1 MQANHVAHDSGA
13 AREDGLRL
21 LSDLTDEQRRML
33 RTARVMVCGLG
44 NIGSWLVE
52 FLACI
57 VGAIVLVDRDRVA
70 AARNR
75 WNQFDVSGIVDGR
88 PKTEVIESRL
98 HQKWPGVQVTSYYA
112 DLNDVPWSEFA
123 RADLI
128 CAGLDSLSAR
138 RQLIIERAW
147 PLGKS
152 VVDGAVGWPLLGR
165 VQIIRP
171 GATAAC
177 LQCSWD
183 ANHFRLAD
191 LTDPCNP
198 ANSPD
203 VPPTRSPAF
212 LGATIAGVMAAEVVR
227 VLLHARDHE
236 SRQID
241 LNLSLPRWTMS
252 RMQRASGCRFDHALI
267 TDRRMLPGGFAA
279 ATVDVLRD
287 YVRSEFG
294 EFADVIFSR
303 PFSRNAFSLRATAT
317 VHELAN
323 WRGRHL
329 GELGCTPRD
338 WLVVQS
344 DERRAFIL
352 LEPLD
357 ELTNGREQ

>member
-1 MQANHVAHDSGA
+1 MHANHVVHGSGA
-13 AREDGLRL
+13 ARDDGLRL
-21 LSDLTDEQRRML
+21 LSDLTDDQRRML

-44 NIGSWLVE
+44 NIGGWLVE

-57 VGAIVLVDRDRVA
+57 VGAIVLVDRDRVD

-75 WNQFDVSGIVDGR
+75 WNQFDVSGIVDGH
-88 PKTEVIESRL
+88 PKTDVIERRL
-98 HQKWPGVQVTSYYA
+98 HRRWPGVQVTSCYA

-138 RQLIIERAW
+138 RQLTNERAW

-171 GATAAC
+171 GATTAC

-183 ANHFRLAD
+183 ANHFRLAV

-212 LGATIAGVMAAEVVR
+212 LGATIAGVMAAEVVQL
-227 VLLHARDHE
+227 LLHARDHE

-241 LNLSLPRWTMS
+241 INLSLPRWTMS

-267 TDRRMLPGGFAA
+267 TDRRVLAGGFAA
-279 ATVDVLRD
+279 ATVNALRD
-287 YVRSEFG
+287 FVQSEIG
-294 EFADVIFSR
+294 EFADVHFSR
-303 PFSRNAFSLRATAT
+303 PFCRDDFGPRATAT
-317 VHELAN
+317 VQELAN

-329 GELGCTPRD
+329 SEMGCTPRD

-357 ELTNGREQ
+357 ERTNRRKQ